1 MSKSAT
7 IEAIILGAA
16 VGVAL
21 LKFYN
26 MPEED
31 RKEFYDHLKS
41 RAQEL
46 LDDTEET
53 INTVKNHFAMIDA
66 KPKEEW
72 VQKLLVGKKLLAELF
87 GSDHKFLK

>member
-16 VGVAL
+16 VGVCL

-26 MPEED
+26 MPEDE
-31 RKEFYDHLKS
+31 RKEFFDHLKN
-41 RAQEL
+41 RAHEL
-46 LDDTEET
+46 LDNTEET
-53 INTVKNHFAMIDA
+53 INTVKDHFAKIDA

-72 VQKLLVGKKLLAELF
+72 VQKLLVGKNLLKELF
-87 GSDHKFLK
+87 G